1 MALNVVE
8 EFIKLTAIDSP
19 SKKEGNLAKYLKASL
34 SELGAQVYEDDSAL
48 KTGSDTGNIIALY
61 PGNMATAPV
70 IMLSAHMDSIE
81 STDGLIPHIK
91 DGVIYSDG
99 KHVLAADDKAGIA
112 VIIAVL
118 SKLHEDRSFIHG
130 PIEVVLTV
138 QEEVGLIGSKN
149 LNYDL
154 KSEYGYVLDGDGPVG
169 TVINVAPSQII
180 LDLVV
185 EGKSAHA
192 GLEPEKGINAIVVAS
207 KAISSLRIGRLD
219 DETTSNIGV
228 IRGGTRTNVVPNKVD
243 IKAEVRSR
251 SMEKLEKET
260 KKIISKFEEV
270 AKEQQARFTYS
281 KELAYETF
289 VVEHSHPVV
298 RTAFEAAENLGI
310 ELTIKGTGGGLDANI
325 LNSRGISCIALG
337 LGNEKP
343 HSYEE
348 CISIN
353 ELEKSVLFL
362 LEILKKNTQKMETS

>member
-19 SKKEGNLAKYLKASL
+19 SKKERNLAEYLKGKL

-48 KTGSDTGNIIALY
+48 KTGSDTGNLIALY
-61 PGNMATAPV
+61 QGNMATAPV

-81 STDGLIPHIK
+81 STEGLTPQIR

-112 VIIAVL
+112 VILAVL
-118 SKLHEDRSFIHG
+118 SRLREDASIVHG
-130 PIEVVLTV
+130 PIEIVLTV

-149 LNYDL
+149 LNYNL

-169 TVINVAPSQII
+169 TVINVAPSHIV

-185 EGKSAHA
+185 EGKAVHA

-207 KAISSLRIGRLD
+207 KAISSLPFGRLD
-219 DETTSNIGV
+219 EETTSNIGV
-228 IRGGTRTNVVPNKVD
+228 IRGGTRTNVVPDRVE

-251 SMEKLEKET
+251 SMEKLEKQT
-260 KKIISKFEEV
+260 NIIINKFEEI
-270 AKEQQARFTYS
+270 AKGYKAQFSYTR
-281 KELAYETF
+281 ELAYETF
-289 VVEHSHPVV
+289 VVDPSHPVV
-298 RTAFEAAENLGI
+298 RNALEAGKELGI

-325 LNSRGISCIALG
+325 LNSRGIPCVALG

-343 HSYEE
+343 HSNEE
-348 CISIN
+348 CISIV

-362 LEILKKNTQKMETS
+362 LAIFANTQKY

>member
-19 SKKEGNLAKYLKASL
+19 SKKEGNLAKYLNKIL
-34 SELGAQVYEDDSAL
+34 SELGAQVYEDDSAQ
-48 KTGSDTGNIIALY
+48 KTGSDTGNLIAIY

-81 STDGLIPHIK
+81 STAGLTVQIR

-112 VIIAVL
+112 VILAVL
-118 SKLHEDRSFIHG
+118 SNLHEDKSLAHG

-138 QEEVGLIGSKN
+138 QEEIGLVGSKN
-149 LNYDL
+149 LNYNF

-169 TVINVAPSQII
+169 TVINSAPSHID

-185 EGKSAHA
+185 EGKAAHA

-207 KAISSLRIGRLD
+207 KVISSLPIGRLD
-219 DETTSNIGV
+219 EETTSNIGV
-228 IRGGTRTNVVPNKVD
+228 ISGGTRTNVVPDRVG

-251 SMEKLEKET
+251 SMEKLENQT
-260 KKIISKFEEV
+260 NKIITMFEEITKESQ
-270 AKEQQARFTYS
+270 AKFSYS

-289 VVEHSHPVV
+289 MVDATHPVIKN
-298 RTAFEAAENLGI
+298 AQEAAKRLGL

-325 LNSRGISCIALG
+325 LNSRGIPCVALG

-343 HSYEE
+343 HCNDES
-348 CISIN
+348 ISIA
-353 ELEKSVLFL
+353 ELEKSVQYL
-362 LEILKKNTQKMETS
+362 LTIFESTQK